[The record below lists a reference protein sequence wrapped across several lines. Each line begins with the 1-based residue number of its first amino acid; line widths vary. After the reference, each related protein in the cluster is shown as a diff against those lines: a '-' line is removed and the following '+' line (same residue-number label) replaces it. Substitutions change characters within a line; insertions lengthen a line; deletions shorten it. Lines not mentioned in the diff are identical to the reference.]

1 MPMHACDGVLLCDR
15 CLWSRN
21 GHLCVLTLGFG
32 SGCLRLALGAD
43 KIVRLLV
50 ASLSSMPGGTQIC
63 NPVVSLC
70 FGALKLIL

>member
-1 MPMHACDGVLLCDR
+1 MVTEWPFVRAHTWDR
-15 CLWSRN
+15 RI
-21 GHLCVLTLGFG
+21 G